1 MDFAYLFRVL
11 LKRKWIIIGT
21 SFAAALIAFLVARD
35 NKKLYRSTSQ
45 FSTGYTNSEEV
56 RVNPDTYNF
65 MEADTKFEN
74 VRVTASSST
83 VVSLLGYKLLL
94 HDLSSPRPFRRLT
107 EREQQLPLVKSID
120 MAKAAQTL
128 ESKWETMSLLTS
140 YLPEEKN
147 LLELLALYK
156 YDFKSISKYLEVYR
170 VSRTDFIQ
178 VDYQSENP
186 ELSAF
191 VVNQLFD
198 EFIRYYQS
206 MRSERSTESIDTL
219 RSMVEKKKADWD
231 AKNEALRNAG
241 LVDVGSESASKFDM
255 ISQLQ
260 TSLEA
265 EKGARTKLIYSLQD
279 VNTRLSAA
287 NAASTAATPSSNPN
301 DPSYNNEII
310 LLRQQRDQAYND
322 YIGSGSKDP
331 KLLEKYNTLKTEY
344 NNKVES
350 ANAPSAAS
358 KMGAVSASSSVADLT
373 DKKGQIQVDLGAAT
387 ATINQHQAT
396 IDSIKHSLIASSSK
410 SAEVEGL
417 LKDEEQANKEYLD
430 AKKRYNDAMDLN
442 SALVNNFKQ
451 ILQGQPAIEPEPSK
465 TLIIT
470 AGAGFGAF
478 TIVVLVF
485 VVLIYMDSSVKT
497 PNNFERTVGLRLIS
511 MINFMNLK
519 QKKLSDLV
527 AGKVEAQDNLE
538 NNRQNVFR
546 ELLRKLRYEIEHS
559 GKKVFLFTS
568 TRKGEG
574 KTTLIQALAYSMSL
588 SKKRILILDTNF
600 CNNDLTVQL
609 GAKPNLEKLDGYKN
623 DQSLMDTITN
633 AASDIVPGSV
643 YAIGCEGGDY
653 TPSEILPREN
663 LLQHLS
669 TLTKMFDYVF
679 LEGPPLN
686 DFSDAKEL
694 SEHVEGVIAIFS
706 AQNSIRQIDR
716 ESLNF
721 YKRLNGK
728 FCGAVLNMVDLEN
741 VNAI

>member
-1 MDFAYLFRVL
+1 MDFAYLFRIL

-21 SFAAALIAFLVARD
+21 SVAAALIAFLVARD
-35 NKKLYRSTSQ
+35 DKKLYRSTSQ
-45 FSTGYTNSEEV
+45 FSTGFTTSEDV
-56 RVNPDTYNF
+56 RVNPDSYNF
-65 MEADTKFEN
+65 MEADTKFNN
-74 VRVTASSST
+74 VTVTAMSPT

-107 EREQQLPLVKSID
+107 DREQQLPLVKSID

-128 ESKWETMSLLTS
+128 ETKWETMSLLTS
-140 YLPEEKN
+140 YLPEERK
-147 LLELLALYK
+147 LLELLNVYK
-156 YDFKSISKYLEVYR
+156 YDYKSLTKYLAVYR
-170 VSRTDFIQ
+170 MQHTDYIQ
-178 VDYQSENP
+178 IDYESENP

-191 VVNQLFD
+191 TVNQLFQ

-206 MRSERSTESIDTL
+206 IRSERSSESIDTL
-219 RSMVEKKKADWD
+219 RSIVEKKKADWD
-231 AKNEALRNAG
+231 AKNEALRNTG
-241 LVDVGSESASKFDM
+241 LVDVGTESASKFDM
-255 ISQLQ
+255 IRELE
-260 TSLEA
+260 TSLEE
-265 EKGARTKLIYSLQD
+265 EKGNRTKLMYSLQD
-279 VNTRLSAA
+279 VNTRLTAA
-287 NAASTAATPSSNPN
+287 NAPSTATSGTNPN

-310 LLRQQRDQAYND
+310 LLRQQRDNAYND
-322 YIGSGSKDP
+322 YIASGSKDP
-331 KLLEKYNTLKTEY
+331 KLLEKYNSLKTAY

-350 ANAPSAAS
+350 ASAPSAAA
-358 KMGAVSASSSVADLT
+358 KTGAVSASSSVADLT
-373 DKKGQIQVDLGAAT
+373 DRKGQLQVDLNAAT
-387 ATINQHQAT
+387 ANINQHQAT

-430 AKKRYNDAMDLN
+430 AKKRYNDAMDQN
-442 SALVNNFKQ
+442 SSSVNNFKQ
-451 ILQGQPAIEPEPSK
+451 ILLGQPAIEPEPSK

-485 VVLIYMDSSVKT
+485 VLLIYMDSSVKT
-497 PNNFERTVGLRLIS
+497 PNNFERTVGLKLIS

-527 AGKVEAQDNLE
+527 AGKVDAKDNLE
-538 NNRQNVFR
+538 HNRQNVFR

-609 GAKPNLEKLDGYKN
+609 GAKPNLEKLDGYSN

-706 AQNSIRQIDR
+706 AQNAIRQIDR
-716 ESLNF
+716 ESLGF
-721 YKRLNGK
+721 YKQLNGK

-741 VNAI
+741 VNVL